1 MNMAKRIGALLLA
14 VCMSVSMLCIPTLA
28 AGNPTI
34 KVSNAT
40 AQAGG
45 TAELTIS
52 LENNPGI
59 IGMTLNVEY
68 NSSALTL
75 VEVTDA
81 KVFGGTV
88 HNPDKTRCPYILC
101 WVNDTATT
109 DYTINGTI
117 VTLTFQ
123 IKEGTAAGTYPV
135 MVSYDNDEIINFDL
149 QTVDFQVVGGGVTV
163 TAGAAENKD
172 SGTMGSNVA
181 WSYNRTAETLDI
193 TGDIPEGQAVFVAS
207 YDENGKMLKLAI
219 LVHEKLG
226 LEPGLGAWRF
236 KLFMFG
242 EMMNPQ
248 CDAVEIFVKQG

>member
-1 MNMAKRIGALLLA
+1 MNVRKRLGALLLA
-14 VCMSVSMLCIPTLA
+14 VCVSASLLCVPALA
-28 AGNPTI
+28 AGEPTI
-34 KVSNAT
+34 RVSGAS

-45 TAELTIS
+45 TVRISIS

-59 IGMTLNVEY
+59 IAMLLKVEY
-68 NSSALTL
+68 NSSVLTL
-75 VEVTDA
+75 TDVQDA
-81 KVFGGTV
+81 GLLGTNY
-88 HNPDKTRCPYILC
+88 HNPDLAKSPYILS
-101 WVNDTATT
+101 WANDSATEN
-109 DYTINGTI
+109 YTVTGTI
-117 VTLTFQ
+117 VTLIFQ
-123 IKEGTAAGTYPV
+123 VKEGAEAGTYPV
-135 MVSYDNDEIINFDL
+135 TVSYDNEEDHIINYDL
-149 QTVDFQVVGGGVTV
+149 ETVDFQAVEGGVTV

-219 LVHEKLG
+219 LVDKKLG
-226 LEPGLGAWRF
+226 LEPGFGAWRF

-248 CDAVEIFVKQG
+248 CDAVEIFVK